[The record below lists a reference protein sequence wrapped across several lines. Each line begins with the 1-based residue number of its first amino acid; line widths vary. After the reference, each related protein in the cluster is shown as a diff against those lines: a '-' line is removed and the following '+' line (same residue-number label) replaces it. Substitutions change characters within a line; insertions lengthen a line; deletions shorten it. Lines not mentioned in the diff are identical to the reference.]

1 MEMIS
6 RMIKTEKDYEKALHR
21 IEGIMDAE
29 PGSPEMDELELLTAI
44 VEMYSRTGITQL
56 ALLTLS
62 KQLSTAWTNDGVLR
76 KIRDRFPD
84 AEMAKRCWI
93 PKVKES

>member
-44 VEMYSRTGITQL
+44 VEMYSRTALPIGPPDPIEAIKYRMDQRWRTQ
-56 ALLTLS
+56 
-62 KQLSTAWTNDGVLR
+62 KDKG
-76 KIRDRFPD
+76 
-84 AEMAKRCWI
+84 
-93 PKVKES
+93 